1 MMRTNRRKRKKNQL
15 FRRCHIWRPHIRN
28 TIYVC
33 SVAVCSG
40 YKCVVHIVSGWK
52 YGIRHADV
60 GNVWCESFFFTAL
73 VNLSTRNAI
82 LMFFY
87 MHGMRFPS
95 HTENT
100 VCVCTKSDFMAV
112 VQFMFRLFT
121 VADTGYSVTS
131 PLPLNFILSHT
142 YSLTPKH
149 TTYICFSRLKLY
161 DCLLWCS
168 HYTLCGVAFRFVL
181 LKYICKR

>member
-100 VCVCTKSDFMAV
+100 VCVRKVISW
-112 VQFMFRLFT
+112 QWSSL
-121 VADTGYSVTS
+121 YSST
-131 PLPLNFILSHT
+131 LPLQIQISLHHHYHKILYYHT
-142 YSLTPKH
+142 RNTRIYASFDWNYMIACCDVHIYP
-149 TTYICFSRLKLY
+149 FQFVA
-161 DCLLWCS
+161 
-168 HYTLCGVAFRFVL
+168 LCWNLNDKTASQNTF
-181 LKYICKR
+181 KKK